1 MSNNTNSVRFVGFR
15 AMSMIPHNSVAP
27 RTLKAGYPMGNDIGL
42 R

>member
-1 MSNNTNSVRFVGFR
+1 M
-15 AMSMIPHNSVAP
+15 AMIPHYSVAP